1 MFLVLVLVITVSVL
15 YATSLLLLL
24 MCSCYL
30 VLFFLPFHRFDVI
43 SGNKFAWSSSH
54 FSFGAVSH
62 IFLAHI

>member
-1 MFLVLVLVITVSVL
+1 MFRVLVLVIKVITVSDMFV
-15 YATSLLLLL
+15 A
-24 MCSCYL
+24 
-30 VLFFLPFHRFDVI
+30 VANLFLSFFFPPFQFDVI

>member
-1 MFLVLVLVITVSVL
+1 MIVIFRVLVLLRKVSVSDMFV
-15 YATSLLLLL
+15 A
-24 MCSCYL
+24 
-30 VLFFLPFHRFDVI
+30 VVDLFLSFFFFSPFDVI